1 MLQSQICLHKTDRRD
16 EVMENGDFVR
26 TMIAYKL
33 NTPNW
38 ATG

>member
-1 MLQSQICLHKTDRRD
+1 
-16 EVMENGDFVR
+16 MENGDFVR